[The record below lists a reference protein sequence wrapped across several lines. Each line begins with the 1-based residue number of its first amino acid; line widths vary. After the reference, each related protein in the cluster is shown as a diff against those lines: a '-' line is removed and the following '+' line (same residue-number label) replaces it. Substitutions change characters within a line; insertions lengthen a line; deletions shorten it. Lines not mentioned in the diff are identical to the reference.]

1 MKFFKEDKIWIKKLE
16 NLLHMANH
24 KVVMKWIYDATLH
37 VSQDIP
43 EIYHH
48 VKAQMESIDLW
59 IQGTLKTIDIKTY
72 AYLCHDLARKTDDLS
87 EKYFYRACGQACA
100 SAHVKEHAIKA
111 STYLIKSLY
120 ELKKDVD
127 ALDKE
132 RNFQY
137 EHLLNLSI
145 KA

>member
-1 MKFFKEDKIWIKKLE
+1 MKSFKEDKIWINKLE

-24 KVVMKWIYDATLH
+24 KVVMKWIYDAILH
-37 VSQDIP
+37 VSEYFP

-48 VKAQMESIDLW
+48 VKTQMESIDLW
-59 IQGTLKTIDIKTY
+59 IQGTLKTIDLKTH

-87 EKYFYRACGQACA
+87 EKYFYRACGHACA
-100 SAHVKEHAIKA
+100 SAHVKEYAIKA
-111 STYLIKSLY
+111 STYLIKSLD
-120 ELKKDVD
+120 ELKKDVNV
-127 ALDKE
+127 LDKE

-137 EHLLNLSI
+137 QLLLNLSI